1 MAEEIERDELGDGW
15 TWYIFHEQTR
25 RMYSAN
31 VYYHTGNTQTGVT
44 YFGPL
49 CATIEEVQ
57 NLKRAVIR
65 KAREAFVPG
74 QFVVVD
80 DRQVIR
86 G

>member
-1 MAEEIERDELGDGW
+1 
-15 TWYIFHEQTR
+15 
-25 RMYSAN
+25 